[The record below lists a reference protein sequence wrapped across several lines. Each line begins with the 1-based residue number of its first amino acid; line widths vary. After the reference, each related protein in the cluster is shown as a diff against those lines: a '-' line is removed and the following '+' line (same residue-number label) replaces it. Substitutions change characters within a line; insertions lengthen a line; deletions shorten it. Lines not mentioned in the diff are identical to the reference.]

1 MSIEVLLIPAGIAA
15 YSAIHSLVREARSED
30 LCEKCRATRVTEVDV
45 AHDALLAMGATITH
59 TGNDRLQATS
69 QWGTLTFQKV
79 GNVILGR
86 VDGAD
91 EATTL
96 GMLAE
101 FDEAVGRVMQ
111 ARTAQIVVERAR
123 ALGFRLIEQREEDGS
138 LNYVF
143 EEA

>member
-15 YSAIHSLVREARSED
+15 YSAIHALVREARSED
-30 LCEKCRATRVTEVDV
+30 LCEKCRATRVTEMDV
-45 AHDALLAMGATITH
+45 AHDALIAMHATLTH
-59 TGNDRLQATS
+59 TSEDRLQAAS
-69 QWGTLTFQKV
+69 RWGNVTFQKV
-79 GNVILGR
+79 GNAILGR

-96 GMLAE
+96 AMLAE
-101 FDEAVGRVMQ
+101 FDTAVGRVMQ
-111 ARTAQIVVERAR
+111 ERTAQIVVERAR